1 MRYNL
6 EDPSDICFPVEI
18 GGSVEIDMQELFF
31 GKKSKP
37 DRSVEEGEEE
47 RIAEQEKEKE
57 EEAELVDELTVK
69 YGHLAADQKA
79 RIQKLA
85 YEDEEEDDD
94 WDPFQQN
101 FVDYNGDVK
110 EESPRHKQRRQKLEE
125 VVDESEAKGEVE
137 GALYAIFGI
146 IVIVGF
152 YMWCNRSK
160 IRQRQVSGSSDGGQG
175 SYTGI
180 QIQY

>member
-6 EDPSDICFPVEI
+6 EDASDVCFPVEI
-18 GGSVEIDMQELFF
+18 EGSVEVDMQELFF

-37 DRSVEEGEEE
+37 DRSVEEGEAE
-47 RIAEQEKEKE
+47 RLAEQEKELE

-69 YGHLAADQKA
+69 YGHLAADQRA

-85 YEDEEEDDD
+85 YADEEDDD

-101 FVDYNGDVK
+101 FVDHQGVVQ
-110 EESPRHKQRRQKLEE
+110 EESPRHAQRRQKLEE
-125 VVDESEAKGEVE
+125 VVVESERKGEKE
-137 GALYAIFGI
+137 GALYAILGVI
-146 IVIVGF
+146 IIAGM

-160 IRQRQVSGSSDGGQG
+160 LRQRQPVGSDGGQG

-180 QIQY
+180 QI